1 MNILKKDP
9 ASFRDRDGFIFEY
22 EGSFYRA
29 IHENYLETYE
39 KLITSGLYRTLVE
52 EELLISHE
60 EEKTFPLSI
69 PGHPLI
75 IRPFQIKQITY
86 PYEWSYEQYRDA
98 ALCTLRI
105 QELALSY
112 GLSLKDAA
120 PFNIQFIQGKPR
132 LIDTL
137 SFFSG
142 DQLLWAAYKQF
153 CECFLAPLALMAFV
167 DHEIVRT
174 GQLYNDGVPLIL
186 ASTMLPWRTWLRPSL
201 CIHLHLHARSQRYG
215 QGSGQDAARKLQM
228 GSLPENQK
236 RLIFNLRNAVESLPK
251 SKSYLNWKNY
261 YSDDCTHPLYLKNK
275 IEIME
280 KALREITPQTV
291 VDIGSNTGIFSK
303 IAAAHSELVIALDRD
318 PSSIE
323 ALYRSVKQ
331 EKITNLIPLV
341 MNILNPSPSLGWM
354 SSERK
359 SFLERIDPDVIMMLG
374 ISHHLIGQANITFP
388 MLADLCAVS
397 KKYVFLEFIP
407 DTDSKFEKLFRSRA
421 ANFSWYTREEFLK
434 VFENIFIVKNT
445 WKVEPTGRM
454 IYLFE
459 KKDVR

>member
-1 MNILKKDP
+1 
-9 ASFRDRDGFIFEY
+9 
-22 EGSFYRA
+22 
-29 IHENYLETYE
+29 
-39 KLITSGLYRTLVE
+39 VE

-60 EEKTFPLSI
+60 VEKAFPFSI

-105 QELALSY
+105 QELALSH
-112 GLSLKDAA
+112 GLNLKDAT
-120 PFNIQFIQGKPR
+120 PFNIQFIHGKPR

-137 SFFSG
+137 SFFSD

-153 CECFLAPLALMAFV
+153 CESFLAPLSLMAFV
-167 DHEIVRT
+167 DHDIVRT
-174 GQLYNDGVPLIL
+174 GQVYNNGIPLVL
-186 ASTMLPWRTWLRPSL
+186 ASTMLPWRTWLKPSI
-201 CIHLHLHARSQRYG
+201 CIHIHLHARSQKF
-215 QGSGQDAARKLQM
+215 GQDTARKLQM
-228 GSLPENQK
+228 GSLPANQK
-236 RLIFNLRNAVESLPK
+236 RLIFNLQHAVQSLSK

-261 YSDDCTHPLYLKNK
+261 YSDDCAHPLYLKNK
-275 IEIME
+275 IEIMQN
-280 KALREITPQTV
+280 ALSEIKPQTV
-291 VDIGSNTGIFSK
+291 LDIGSNTGVFSK
-303 IAAAHSELVIALDRD
+303 IASAHSDLVIALDRD

-323 ALYRSVKQ
+323 ALYRSTKQ

-354 SSERK
+354 SSERR
-359 SFLERIDPDVIMMLG
+359 SFLERIDPDVIMILG

-388 MLADLCAVS
+388 MLADLCS
-397 KKYVFLEFIP
+397 KSNKYVFLEFIP
-407 DTDSKFEKLFRSRA
+407 DTDSKFEKLFHSHA
-421 ANFSWYTREEFLK
+421 ANFNWYTREEFLR
-434 VFENIFIVKNT
+434 VFTNLFTVRSE
-445 WKVEPTGRM
+445 WKVEPTDRM